1 MFLLKKLF
9 AALILPPAGLLL
21 LAAAGIS
28 LAAAGKSR
36 RWQHGGL
43 WLAAGAIGTLYALSL
58 PAVSHELMGPL
69 QRLSAPTPEA
79 VAQIQAI
86 VVLGG
91 GSRHTLERLRY
102 AAHLARQAG
111 LPLLVT
117 GGAPQGGRPE
127 GEIMAEILRDD
138 FATPVRW
145 IENKSRDTAENA
157 AYSAPLLKA
166 AGIQRIALVSHAWH
180 LPRAVPLFERAGFT
194 VLPAPT
200 AFDTLPPSPWARWLP
215 ASHALNTSTLALN
228 EYLGRLA
235 NQLFQPASNT
245 TIQRHE

>member
-9 AALILPPAGLLL
+9 SALILPPAGPLL

-28 LAAAGKSR
+28 LAAIGKSR
-36 RWQHGGL
+36 RWRHGGL
-43 WLAAGAIGTLYALSL
+43 WLAAGAIGALFALSL
-58 PAVSHELMGPL
+58 PVVSHELMAPL
-69 QRLSAPTPEA
+69 QRMPAATPETM
-79 VAQIQAI
+79 AQPQAI

-91 GSRHTLERLRY
+91 ISPHALERLRY
-102 AAHLARQAG
+102 AAHLARQTG

-127 GEIMAEILRDD
+127 AERMAEILRDD

-166 AGIQRIALVSHAWH
+166 AGIRRIALVSHAWH
-180 LPRAVPLFERAGFT
+180 LPRAVPLFERTGFA
-194 VLPAPT
+194 VFPAPT
-200 AFDTLPPSPWARWLP
+200 AFDTLPPSLWACWRP
-215 ASHALNTSTLALN
+215 SSHALDNSTLALN
-228 EYLGRLA
+228 EYLGRLF
-235 NQLFQPASNT
+235 NQLSPKT
-245 TIQRHE
+245 P